1 VISARRAKNRF
12 TRLGV
17 LAVLLVSC
25 ALAMPVSSA
34 KAEEPFDAAIRADI
48 LKRKSGLI
56 AHVETVYNDI
66 FVRKYQNILR
76 LSFQVKGWYSRE
88 SEANLA
94 DPEDLPMLYS
104 RVMSVA
110 AIYPPEP
117 QRVLVLGVGGGSIPI
132 YLHRYMPEA
141 TIDAVDIDP
150 GVIDVAKKYFGLR
163 ETSRL
168 HLIESDG
175 RVFLKRNAEPY
186 DIIMLD
192 AFLGSYI
199 PFHMMTTEFYQL
211 VRSRLKP
218 HGVVAINILPV
229 ERLFPSNVR
238 TLQRAFDHLDFF
250 NSGDA
255 TLDMTSVIVLAS
267 LDASSVAET
276 AQKATAAQSRYKF
289 RFDVARLVQAR
300 RIATPGAAK
309 GEVLTDDYAPADVFD
324 AYGRRQRRQS
334 RPADEPANTPQ

>member
-1 VISARRAKNRF
+1 MDRGV
-12 TRLGV
+12 RLGV
-17 LAVLLVSC
+17 LGVLLVAC
-25 ALAMPVSSA
+25 ALSMPVSSA
-34 KAEEPFDAAIRADI
+34 MPEEPFDAAIRADV

-110 AIYPPEP
+110 AIYPQEP
-117 QRVLVLGVGGGSIPI
+117 KRVLVVGVGGGSIPI
-132 YLHRYMPEA
+132 YLHRFMPEA

-218 HGVVAINILPV
+218 HGVAAINILPIQ
-229 ERLFPSNVR
+229 RLFPSNVR

-255 TLDMTSVIVLAS
+255 TLDMTSVIVVAS
-267 LDASSVAET
+267 LDASSAAET
-276 AQKATAAQSRYKF
+276 AQKATAAQNLYKF
-289 RFDVARLVQAR
+289 RFDVERLVQAR
-300 RIATPGAAK
+300 RIPMPGLGK

-324 AYGRRQRRQS
+324 AYGRKQRRQT